1 MQTLTETIKDA
12 GLSGRVLHES
22 YFQSS
27 ITGSAQRRY
36 NLVNRA
42 MAAGELVRLMRGL
55 YVLPPDI
62 AGEIPHA
69 FVVAQHVRPGSFVSF
84 ETALA
89 WHSCIPESV
98 RLTASVVPGRRKM
111 DCHVPI
117 YGDFRFV
124 PLALE
129 LGFALLGVRRAELS
143 GGVGLI
149 ADPLRALLDLICLR
163 KISAQSLESFLAGLR
178 LESERFADL
187 NISDLESYRH
197 VYQHQRMGEVIDQ
210 LGRLWVLDD

>member
-1 MQTLTETIKDA
+1 MQTLTETIKAA
-12 GLSGRVLHES
+12 GLTGRVLHES
-22 YFQSS
+22 YFQSL

-55 YVLPPDI
+55 YILRPDI

-89 WHSCIPESV
+89 WHGCIPEAV
-98 RLTASVVPGRRKM
+98 RVTASVVPGRRKM
-111 DCHVPI
+111 EGHVPI

-129 LGFALLGVRRAELS
+129 LGFALAGVRRAELS
-143 GGVGLI
+143 GGVGLV

-163 KISAQSLESFLAGLR
+163 KISAQSLQSFLAGLR
-178 LESERFADL
+178 LESGRFVDL
-187 NISDLESYRH
+187 NISDLESYRQ

-210 LGRLWVLDD
+210 LGRLWAFND